1 MNSKGYYAKSK
12 FATIGAANC
21 ILLSIQIDPSEEY
34 NLVMGYRE
42 IKRKTITPKQRQE
55 ILKRDGNICGYCRE
69 PRRRKPSSLVIDHI
83 IPVRDGGYHGPENW
97 VTACRSCNRMK
108 WLHSPNEEGAPRL
121 RWFSGRSV
129 AKVTTMG
136 VRYKKRVPII
146 SFKHR

>member
-1 MNSKGYYAKSK
+1 
-12 FATIGAANC
+12 
-21 ILLSIQIDPSEEY
+21 
-34 NLVMGYRE
+34 MGYRE

-55 ILKRDGNICGYCRE
+55 ILKRDDNICGYCRE

-83 IPVRDGGYHGPENW
+83 ISVKDGGLHGPENW
-97 VTACRSCNRMK
+97 VSACRSCNRMK

-136 VRYKKRVPII
+136 VRYRKRVPII